1 MHPVIK
7 IMLPLLMFFMSCS
20 TAQRNHITSRYA
32 GELPCASCSG
42 IDYTIVLRADNTYLE
57 RMIYYDHEGSVFIRT
72 GVYQSDEQGLI
83 SLGKEPGY
91 GMNYLIREPGHIR
104 MLDIGGN
111 VIEGELADTYLLKRM
126 KRTPERNK
134 GVFLKAHGVEP
145 FWSLTLF
152 PGRHVTF
159 STIDGRGEDIEIPIA
174 HIPLPEKGKDL
185 SYRIEY
191 PEGII
196 TIWLTTEICS
206 DTMSDILYPM
216 KIRLHI
222 EDENGD
228 HMYEGCAFIQAQ
240 GEERL
245 YDER

>member
-20 TAQRNHITSRYA
+20 TVQKNHITGRYA
-32 GELPCASCSG
+32 GELPCASCSA
-42 IDYTIVLRADNTYLE
+42 IDYEIEFRTDSMYLE
-57 RMIYYDHEGSVFIRT
+57 QIIYRDHEASVFIR
-72 GVYQSDEQGLI
+72 YGLYNI
-83 SLGKEPGY
+83 DNGGMIILDKAPDT
-91 GMNYLIREPGHIR
+91 GMNLFNRKNRHLR
-104 MLDIGGN
+104 MLDIAGN
-111 VIEGELADTYLLKRM
+111 TIEGELAENYILK
-126 KRTPERNK
+126 KEQDHDKETERY
-134 GVFLKAHGVEP
+134 LKAHGVEP

-159 STIDGRGEDIEIPIA
+159 SIIDGRGEDIELPIPQ
-174 HIPLPEKGKDL
+174 IPFPEKGKDR

-191 PEGII
+191 PGGIL

-222 EDENGD
+222 ENENGYN
-228 HMYEGCAFIQAQ
+228 MYEGCAFIQAQ

-245 YDER
+245 YYER